1 MRELHQGQ
9 KDSNP
14 SITGRIYG
22 SNPVTVSPTLGLAYL
37 EETIYGLRYK
47 LSPFNFT
54 LSHYHS
60 SGRFAVIVQELDGM
74 MIRPLSS

>member
-22 SNPVTVSPTLGLAYL
+22 SNPVTVSPTLGLAYP
-37 EETIYGLRYK
+37 EETIYGLLYRRYCDK
-47 LSPFNFT
+47 VFVIKDT
-54 LSHYHS
+54 V
-60 SGRFAVIVQELDGM
+60 FAGM
-74 MIRPLSS
+74 MLVNERETTDYY